1 MDFETPKPRWKP
13 KVNKSKKG
21 PRPKQT
27 PASCLCKGCRDGPSG
42 PSRGSAKNAL
52 NKTLER
58 EYRFPVRTR
67 ARPDASAIV
76 NWFFEDEAVE
86 EDYEHEEEHVEE
98 QGEDCANESLVKAVG
113 AEDYEALLREHM
125 EVESALKRV
134 EPMIV
139 PDSEVEAPL
148 MTRRTSIATSIT
160 DGWEVVSEAGTEG
173 EGWEQ
178 VAVE

>member
-1 MDFETPKPRWKP
+1 MMDFETPKPRWKP
-13 KVNKSKKG
+13 KVNKSKG
-21 PRPKQT
+21 GRAKQT
-27 PASCLCKGCRDGPSG
+27 PAACLCKGCRDGPCG

-76 NWFFEDEAVE
+76 NWFFDDDQAE
-86 EDYEHEEEHVEE
+86 EEHYHEEEHVEE
-98 QGEDCANESLVKAVG
+98 QDEDYDNESLAKALG

-125 EVESALKRV
+125 EVENALKRV
-134 EPMIV
+134 EAVV

-148 MTRRTSIATSIT
+148 MTRQTSNATSVT
-160 DGWEVVSEAGTEG
+160 DEWEVVSEAGIEG

>member
-1 MDFETPKPRWKP
+1 MMDFETPKPRWKP
-13 KVNKSKKG
+13 KVNKSNKG
-21 PRPKQT
+21 GKAKQT

-42 PSRGSAKNAL
+42 SSRGSAKNAL

-67 ARPDASAIV
+67 ARPGASAIV
-76 NWFFEDEAVE
+76 NWFFEDDEVE
-86 EDYEHEEEHVEE
+86 EEYEQEEEHVEE
-98 QGEDCANESLVKAVG
+98 EAEACDNESLAKALG

-125 EVESALKRV
+125 EVENALKPV
-134 EPMIV
+134 EPVV

-148 MTRRTSIATSIT
+148 MTRQVSNTTSVT
-160 DGWEVVSEAGTEG
+160 DGWEVVSEAGIEG
-173 EGWEQ
+173 EEWEQ